1 MLVAMLI
8 VNPNI
13 ATDRTI
19 PLSVLVPGSVQR
31 TGTAVTTLGGKGI
44 NVARI
49 GRAFGHRAV
58 VLTFFP
64 ADSAA
69 QLRQL
74 ATTEQA
80 ELAGV
85 PVPGTARAASI
96 LLEGSGRVTVLN
108 EPGPQ
113 AGAAEWEQLLAE
125 VERQAPGHQSL
136 VCSGSLPPGSPADSY
151 ARIVAIGRR
160 AGLRTVVDAAREVLA
175 ATLPAGPDVVSP
187 NLAEAESLLFG
198 PSVEGVE
205 PDGAGIAIRA
215 ADAARGLVARGARR
229 AIVSAGRHGAAFS
242 EATGTVFCPAPQV
255 TVVSPIGAGDS
266 LVGGLVHALEDGQDW
281 PAAVCYAIAVASA
294 SCEQV
299 LAGGVDVG
307 RVTELVAQASG
318 PVPAGAPAPGHDT
331 PGVR

>member
-1 MLVAMLI
+1 MLVGMLI

-19 PLSVLVPGSVQR
+19 PVGVLVPGSVHR

-58 VLTFFP
+58 VVTFLP
-64 ADSAA
+64 AGSAGQLA
-69 QLRQL
+69 QL
-74 ATTEQA
+74 AAAEQA

-108 EPGPQ
+108 EPGP
-113 AGAAEWEQLLAE
+113 ARDVREWRQLLAE
-125 VERQAPGHQSL
+125 IERQAPSHQSL
-136 VCSGSLPPGSPADSY
+136 VCSGSLPPGSPADAY
-151 ARIVAIGRR
+151 AQIVAIGQQ
-160 AGLRTVVDAAREVLA
+160 AGLRTIVDAAGPSLA
-175 ATLPAGPDVVSP
+175 AVLPAHPDVVSP
-187 NLAEAESLLFG
+187 NLSEAESLLHG

-205 PDGAGIAIRA
+205 PDGAGIQRRA

-229 AIVSAGRHGAAFS
+229 AIVSAGSHGAAFS
-242 EATGTVFCPAPQV
+242 DAGQTVFCPAPPV
-255 TVVSPIGAGDS
+255 IVVSPIGAGDS

-281 PAAVCYAIAVASA
+281 PAAVGYAVAVASA
-294 SCEQV
+294 SCEQE
-299 LAGGVDVG
+299 LAGGLDAA
-307 RVTELVAQASG
+307 RVAGLTAQA
-318 PVPAGAPAPGHDT
+318 

>member
-1 MLVAMLI
+1 MLI

-19 PLSVLVPGSVQR
+19 PLRILVPGSVHR
-31 TGTAVTTLGGKGI
+31 TGTAETTLGGKGV

-49 GRAFGHRAV
+49 GRALGHRAV

-69 QLRQL
+69 LLRQL
-74 ATTEQA
+74 AAAEQA

-85 PVPGTARAASI
+85 PVPGSARAASI

-113 AGAAEWEQLLAE
+113 VGAAEWRQLLAE
-125 VERQAPGHQSL
+125 IGRRAAGHQTL
-136 VCSGSLPPGSPADSY
+136 VCSGSLPPGSPTDAY
-151 ARIVAIGRR
+151 AQIVGIGRR
-160 AGLRTVVDAAREVLA
+160 AGLRTVVDAAGLALA
-175 ATLPAGPDVVSP
+175 AVLPAGPDVVSP
-187 NLAEAESLLFG
+187 NLAEAESLLSG

-205 PDGAGIAIRA
+205 PAGAGVALRA

-242 EATGTVFCPAPQV
+242 EAGRTMFCPAPSV
-255 TVVSPIGAGDS
+255 TVASPVGAGDS

-281 PAAVCYAIAVASA
+281 PAAVPYAIAVASA
-294 SCEQV
+294 SCERP
-299 LAGGVDVG
+299 LAGTVDEA
-307 RVTELVAQASG
+307 RVAGLAAQARSLAAQAGG
-318 PVPAGAPAPGHDT
+318 PAAQAGHDA

>member
-1 MLVAMLI
+1 MLVSMLI

-19 PLSVLVPGSVQR
+19 PLSVLVPGSVHR
-31 TGTAVTTLGGKGI
+31 TGTAVTTLGGKGV

-58 VLTFFP
+58 VVTFLP

-74 ATTEQA
+74 AAAEQA

-108 EPGPQ
+108 EPGPPRG
-113 AGAAEWEQLLAE
+113 AGEWSRLLAE
-125 VERQAPGHQSL
+125 VERRAPGQQSL
-136 VCSGSLPPGSPADSY
+136 VCSGSLPPGSPTDAY
-151 ARIVAIGRR
+151 AQIVAIGQR
-160 AGLRTVVDAAREVLA
+160 AGLRTFVDAAGQALA
-175 ATLPAGPDVVSP
+175 AALPAHPDMVSP
-187 NLAEAESLLFG
+187 NLSEAESLLHG

-205 PDGAGIAIRA
+205 PDGADVALRA
-215 ADAARGLVARGARR
+215 ADAARGLVARGAAR
-229 AIVSAGRHGAAFS
+229 AIVSAGSHGAAFS
-242 EATGTVFCPAPQV
+242 DAGRTVFCPAPKV
-255 TVVSPIGAGDS
+255 TVVSPIGAGDA

-281 PAAVCYAIAVASA
+281 PAAVGYAIAVASA
-294 SCEQV
+294 SCEQE
-299 LAGGVDVG
+299 LAGGVNVA
-307 RVTELVAQASG
+307 RVADLAGQA
-318 PVPAGAPAPGHDT
+318 

>member
-1 MLVAMLI
+1 MLVSMLI

-19 PLSVLVPGSVQR
+19 PLSALVPGSVHR
-31 TGTAVTTLGGKGI
+31 TGTAVTTLGGKGV

-58 VLTFFP
+58 VVTFLP

-74 ATTEQA
+74 AAAEQA

-108 EPGPQ
+108 EPGPTRQ
-113 AGAAEWEQLLAE
+113 AGEWSQLLAE
-125 VERQAPGHQSL
+125 VERRAPGQQSL
-136 VCSGSLPPGSPADSY
+136 VCSGSLPPGSPTDAY
-151 ARIVAIGRR
+151 AQIVAIGQR
-160 AGLRTVVDAAREVLA
+160 AGLRTFVDAAGQALA
-175 ATLPAGPDVVSP
+175 AALPAHPDVVSP
-187 NLAEAESLLFG
+187 NLPEAESLLHG

-205 PDGAGIAIRA
+205 PDGADIALRA
-215 ADAARGLVARGARR
+215 ASAARGLVARGAAR
-229 AIVSAGRHGAAFS
+229 AIVSAGSHGAAFS
-242 EATGTVFCPAPQV
+242 DAGRTVFCPAPKV
-255 TVVSPIGAGDS
+255 TVVSPIGAGDA

-281 PAAVCYAIAVASA
+281 PAAVGYAIAVASA
-294 SCEQV
+294 SCEQE
-299 LAGGVDVG
+299 LAGGVDVA
-307 RVTELVAQASG
+307 RVAGLAAQA
-318 PVPAGAPAPGHDT
+318 
-331 PGVR
+331 PGVC

>member
-1 MLVAMLI
+1 MLVSMLI

-19 PLSVLVPGSVQR
+19 PLSALVPGSVHR
-31 TGTAVTTLGGKGI
+31 TGTAVTTLGGKGV

-58 VLTFFP
+58 VVTFLP

-74 ATTEQA
+74 AAAEQA

-108 EPGPQ
+108 EPGPPRQ
-113 AGAAEWEQLLAE
+113 AAEWPQLLAE
-125 VERQAPGHQSL
+125 VERQVPGQHSL
-136 VCSGSLPPGSPADSY
+136 VCSGSLPPGSPPDAY
-151 ARIVAIGRR
+151 AQIVAIGQR
-160 AGLRTVVDAAREVLA
+160 AGLRTFVDAAGQALA
-175 ATLPAGPDVVSP
+175 GALPAHPDVVSP
-187 NLAEAESLLFG
+187 NLSEAESLLRG

-205 PDGAGIAIRA
+205 PDGDDVAPRA
-215 ADAARGLVARGARR
+215 ASAARGLVARGAAR
-229 AIVSAGRHGAAFS
+229 AIVSAGSHGAAFS
-242 EATGTVFCPAPQV
+242 DGGRTVFCPAPKV
-255 TVVSPIGAGDS
+255 TVVSPIGAGDA

-281 PAAVCYAIAVASA
+281 PAAVGYAVAVASA
-294 SCEQV
+294 SCEQE
-299 LAGGVDVG
+299 LAGGLDVL
-307 RVTELVAQASG
+307 RVAALTAQA
-318 PVPAGAPAPGHDT
+318 
-331 PGVR
+331 PGVH

>member
-1 MLVAMLI
+1 MLVSMLI

-19 PLSVLVPGSVQR
+19 PVSVLVPGSVHR
-31 TGTAVTTLGGKGI
+31 TGTAVTTLGGKGV

-49 GRAFGHRAV
+49 ARAFGHRAIV
-58 VLTFFP
+58 VTFLP
-64 ADSAA
+64 ASSAA

-74 ATTEQA
+74 AGAEQA

-108 EPGPQ
+108 EPGPPRE
-113 AGAAEWEQLLAE
+113 AGEWRELLAE
-125 VERQAPGHQSL
+125 IERRAPGQQSL
-136 VCSGSLPPGSPADSY
+136 VCSGSLPPGSPADAY
-151 ARIVAIGRR
+151 AQVVAIGQR
-160 AGLRTVVDAAREVLA
+160 AGLRTVVDAAGQALA
-175 ATLPAGPDVVSP
+175 GALPAHPDVVSP
-187 NLAEAESLLFG
+187 NLAEAESLLHG
-198 PSVEGVE
+198 PAVEGVE
-205 PDGAGIAIRA
+205 PDGADIVRRA

-229 AIVSAGRHGAAFS
+229 AIVSAGSHGAAFS
-242 EATGTVFCPAPQV
+242 DAARTVFCPAPKV

-281 PAAVCYAIAVASA
+281 PAAVGYAIAVASA
-294 SCEQV
+294 SCEQE
-299 LAGGVDVG
+299 LAGGLDVA
-307 RVTELVAQASG
+307 RAAALALQAESA
-318 PVPAGAPAPGHDT
+318 VQADQA

>member
-1 MLVAMLI
+1 MLVSMLI

-19 PLSVLVPGSVQR
+19 PVGVLVPGSVHR

-58 VLTFFP
+58 VVTFLP
-64 ADSAA
+64 AGSAA
-69 QLRQL
+69 QLTEL
-74 ATTEQA
+74 AAAEQA

-85 PVPGTARAASI
+85 PVLGTARAASI

-108 EPGPQ
+108 EPGP
-113 AGAAEWEQLLAE
+113 ARDTGEWRELLAE
-125 VERQAPGHQSL
+125 TERQAPGHQSL
-136 VCSGSLPPGSPADSY
+136 VCSGSLPPGSPADAY
-151 ARIVAIGRR
+151 ARIVAIGQR
-160 AGLRTVVDAAREVLA
+160 AGLRTIVDAAGQALA
-175 ATLPAGPDVVSP
+175 GALPAHPDVVSP
-187 NLAEAESLLFG
+187 NLSEAESLLHG

-205 PDGAGIAIRA
+205 PDGADVQRRA
-215 ADAARGLVARGARR
+215 ADAARGLIARGARR
-229 AIVSAGRHGAAFS
+229 AIVSAGSHGAAFS
-242 EATGTVFCPAPQV
+242 DAGQTVFCPAPPV

-281 PAAVCYAIAVASA
+281 PAAVGYAIAVASA
-294 SCEQV
+294 SCEQE
-299 LAGGVDVG
+299 LAGGVDVA
-307 RVTELVAQASG
+307 RVAGLTVQA
-318 PVPAGAPAPGHDT
+318 PQARRAPEARQAPRA